1 VRTGEKKSGRKLT
14 QHNQKRHIAKA
25 PMELSGVITWG
36 GEGSKAFNRRFPFRS
51 KDASPH

>member
-1 VRTGEKKSGRKLT
+1 MNWREKIGEEAH
-14 QHNQKRHIAKA
+14 QINQKIYIAKA

-36 GEGSKAFNRRFPFRS
+36 GEGSKAFNRCFSLRS